1 MCNYVIELVRLAKPK
16 VEFMDPINVIYVVG
30 YGHSGST
37 ILTVLLGQH
46 AQAFGTGE
54 LSRLVRAWQEERH
67 CSCGEH
73 VAACSI
79 WSRVVEQWRDL
90 SSVDPLAVYPKLQ
103 RTCESM
109 SSALPLGGGGGDV
122 QLYGELT
129 RNLMMAIADV
139 TGRRVIVD
147 SSKLTGR
154 SAALSKVP
162 GINLNLVHLVRDA
175 RGVAWS
181 MCRPLKP
188 EDMAGAQGARPTA
201 KTSLAWTLNN
211 LASEVFCRRV
221 TSDRS
226 VRVRYEDV
234 VNDVGAVLQRIGKV
248 AGLDYADVIRQIDDG
263 EAFESGHVVAGNRLR
278 MKGPIRLKMDTEW
291 QSKMPDG
298 QRRITSLICSPLLRR
313 YGYI

>member
-1 MCNYVIELVRLAKPK
+1 
-16 VEFMDPINVIYVVG
+16 MDPIKIIYLVG

-37 ILTVLLGQH
+37 VLTVLLGQH

-54 LSRLVRAWQEERH
+54 LTRLVRAWKEDRF

-73 VAACSI
+73 VSQCSI
-79 WSRVVEQWRDL
+79 WSRVVEQWREL
-90 SSVDPLAVYPKLQ
+90 SSIDPLEVYPKLQ
-103 RTCESM
+103 DKYESV
-109 SSALPLGGGGGDV
+109 SSAWPWRGGGEDLH
-122 QLYGELT
+122 LYGELT
-129 RNLMMAIADV
+129 RNLMMAIAEA
-139 TGRRVIVD
+139 TGQRVIVD

-154 SAALSKVP
+154 AFALSRVP
-162 GINLNLVHLVRDA
+162 GIELNMVHLVRDA

-188 EDMAGAQGARPTA
+188 EDAAGAEGGARPTA
-201 KTSLAWTLNN
+201 RTSLAWTLNN
-211 LASEVFCRRV
+211 LVSEAFCRRV
-221 TSDRS
+221 TSEHA

-234 VNDVGAVLQRIGKV
+234 VDNVGTVLQRIGKV
-248 AGLDYADVIRQIDDG
+248 VGLDYADVIRQIDTG

-291 QSKMPDG
+291 QSKMPDR
-298 QRRITSLICSPLLRR
+298 QRRITSLICGPLLRR